1 VELAVDALCAPHSS
15 NKEINMTFRVQID
28 NLSLVCRSQQW
39 GDFDIV
45 DYPAELSRFVEG
57 LRETCGWKYAG
68 ETPFHILWD
77 KIVPEDKPQL
87 VPHVIHGIAV
97 VSHGADKLWELIKD
111 LPLSELDLNALYLA
125 AVCGGK
131 DTERLRAWLG
141 GIEFPPRKEL
151 VASLLTTPLYV
162 GVAVACATCQDI
174 PITARITHEVAKA
187 ILRELP
193 NKYWTA
199 QKWLQLVVNSGY
211 ADLLADYEKD
221 AELHP
226 FIEEFY
232 ARDAAKA
239 WDIFRVSE
247 DENARAVALNTIV
260 RSGHPNAADAVREA
274 LHDSSALVREA
285 AFDNLQVL
293 PRKEHAKWL
302 VHFAYH
308 GIPGD
313 YGETRK
319 RAWYKIEQTIPEEE
333 FAEFLAQK
341 LR

>member
-1 VELAVDALCAPHSS
+1 
-15 NKEINMTFRVQID
+15 MTFRVNID
-28 NLSLVCRSQQW
+28 DLTVICRSTQW

-45 DYPAELSRFVEG
+45 EYPADAEKFVEW
-57 LRETCGWKYAG
+57 LRATYGWGYAG
-68 ETPFHILWD
+68 ETPYSLFWN
-77 KIVPEDKPQL
+77 KIVPEDRPQL
-87 VPHVIHGIAV
+87 IPLVIHGIAV
-97 VSHGADKLWELIKD
+97 VSHGADKLWELIKN

-125 AVCGGK
+125 ATRSSG
-131 DTERLRAWLG
+131 DTKPIRAWLG
-141 GIEFPPRKEL
+141 DIQFPDRKAL
-151 VASLLTTPLYV
+151 VASLLATPLYV
-162 GVAVACATCQDI
+162 GVAVACATSGEI
-174 PITARITHEVAKA
+174 PTNAQISREVADA

-193 NKYWTA
+193 RNYWAA
-199 QKWLQLVVNSGY
+199 QEWLRVVVGSGH
-211 ADLLADYEKD
+211 AALLAEHENN
-221 AELHP
+221 ARLRP

-232 ARDAAKA
+232 ARDADKA
-239 WDIFRVSE
+239 WEIFRTAESAE
-247 DENARAVALNTIV
+247 ARATALNTIV
-260 RSGHPNAADAVREA
+260 RAQHPNAADAVRTA
-274 LHDSSALVREA
+274 LNDPSSVVREA

-293 PRKEHAKWL
+293 PRAEYAKWL